1 MQTYHIVA
9 GFSEIKFQL
18 RTQNNLI
25 KPLEELRLWFS
36 FEEDVLYVHD
46 FDNHDKCIAL
56 AVYNKS
62 EKAWQI
68 VFRGGAYG
76 RQVIENAI
84 NSYDLKVLAISTNNL
99 YKSHGYIGL

>member
-9 GFSEIKFQL
+9 GFSEIKSQL
-18 RTQNNLI
+18 RTQTNLI
-25 KPLEELRLWFS
+25 KPLEELMLWFS
-36 FEEDVLYVHD
+36 FEDDVLYVHD

-56 AVYNKS
+56 AAYNKS
-62 EKAWQI
+62 EKTWKV

-84 NSYDLKVLAISTNNL
+84 VKFERTKLSEKLNSSYRLN
-99 YKSHGYIGL
+99 GYI